1 MALPQYWTVME
12 DVKLLLLFQKGK
24 GDPKNSQKSY
34 FEQLGVINFD
44 TISYKNYCLLP
55 EKSKIVEG

>member
-1 MALPQYWTVME
+1 ME